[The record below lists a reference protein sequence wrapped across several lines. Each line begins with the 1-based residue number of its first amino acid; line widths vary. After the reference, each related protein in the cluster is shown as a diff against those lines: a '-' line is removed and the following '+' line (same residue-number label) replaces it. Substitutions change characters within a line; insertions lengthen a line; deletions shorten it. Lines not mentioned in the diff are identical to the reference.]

1 MGTTLLISKIIG
13 LIYLSFGIGLLF
25 NRKYYLKVFTQ
36 LLENTSFMIF
46 AGFLAIIIGVLIIE
60 YHAVLDT
67 PLAIIISVI
76 GYIALFKGAL
86 ILAFPATLN
95 TFKTILKSEKL
106 IIILGP
112 FVLLF
117 GIIFC
122 YFGFL
127 T

>member
-25 NRKYYLKVFTQ
+25 NRKYYLKAFTQ

-46 AGFLAIIIGVLIIE
+46 AGFLAILIGVLIIE
-60 YHAVLDT
+60 YHAVWDT
-67 PLAIIISVI
+67 PLSIIISVI